1 MSPYEDGCLGRL
13 KIFFLGFFCKLKFFL
28 KKKKKNFLPFH
39 RSHCPAAG
47 GHDRSHQRAEG
58 PPHLALGSD
67 PWEHQTQM
75 NVLGSNNTIPQFT

>member
-1 MSPYEDGCLGRL
+1 MSPYEDGGSQEVKL
-13 KIFFLGFFCKLKFFL
+13 FFLGFFCKINFL
-28 KKKKKNFLPFH
+28 KKILPFH